1 MFNLFRSRDKAVR
14 ILLGAILL
22 VVCLSMVTYL
32 IPNQGQAGFSAGD
45 ENVLAKVGDQKI
57 TTMAALQAITNAMQ
71 GRNLPPEIRGFYA
84 PQVVE
89 QLINEQAMAYEAR
102 RLGIQVSDDDVL
114 ANIRSQL
121 PPNSPT
127 SKFFKDDG
135 TIDQDMFTAAL
146 AQHNMSVQDFID
158 QTRQQLYVERLR
170 QVILD
175 SVVVTKSDVEQEFK
189 RRGEKVQVD
198 YVVVKPALFEAQ
210 VQVTPAEVEANY
222 KNTKVIY
229 NTPEKKS
236 LAIVLINTSN
246 LESTIN
252 PTDAEL
258 LSVYNQSLD
267 RFRSPE
273 QVKVRHILLKT
284 DPTKKD
290 DAAKKDDAQVQ
301 ARAEDLLKQLKGGAD
316 FADLATKYSEDPGS
330 KAKGGDVGFIA
341 RGQMVKPFEDAAF
354 SLQPGQMSGLVKT
367 TYGYHILKVE
377 ARENAHVKPFAEVKD
392 VLTGEFRKRKA
403 AEMAQQL
410 SDTATADLKK
420 DPAHPEKAAEDAKGE
435 LVRADNVKAG
445 EPLPKIGVNQQFQT
459 ALNGLKQG
467 GVSQPVN
474 ITPVEIAI
482 GLVTGITPS
491 HPSPLDEV
499 RPQVEAA
506 VRKDKI
512 QDLLQKKVAELMAKT
527 KADGNDLAKA
537 AKELGLEMKESNS
550 FDRQGAIEGL
560 GSAASLAEAFT
571 AKDGSIVGPVAVADG
586 KAVVKVIS
594 HTPADMSGFA
604 AQQSAIREELKQKQ
618 SRERFAL
625 FEEGLRKRLEK
636 DGKVT
641 VHTDALNKF
650 VQGMR
655 S

>member
-1 MFNLFRSRDKAVR
+1 MFDLFRSRDKAVR

-22 VVCLSMVTYL
+22 VVCVSMVGYL
-32 IPNQGQAGFSAGD
+32 IPGSGGTGFSSSD
-45 ENVLAKVGDQKI
+45 DNVLAKVGDQKI

-71 GRNLPPEIRGFYA
+71 GRNMPPEIRGFYA

-89 QLINEQAMAYEAR
+89 QLINEQAMAYEAK

-114 ANIRSQL
+114 ANVRSQL
-121 PPNSPT
+121 PPEY
-127 SKFFKDDG
+127 FKADG
-135 TIDQDMFTAAL
+135 AIDQDRLSGTL
-146 AQHNMSVQDFID
+146 AQHNLSVQDFID
-158 QTRQQLYVERLR
+158 QTKQQLYVERLR
-170 QVILD
+170 QIILD
-175 SVVVTKSDVEQEFK
+175 SVVVTRSDVEQEFK

-198 YVVVKPALFEAQ
+198 YVVLKPAMFDAQ
-210 VQVTPAEVEANY
+210 VQVSPAEVEAYY
-222 KNTKVIY
+222 KTAKGMY
-229 NTPEKKS
+229 NTPETKS
-236 LAIVLINTSN
+236 LAIVLINTAN
-246 LESTIN
+246 LESSIT

-258 LSVYNQSLD
+258 QIVYNQSLD

-284 DPTKKD
+284 DPSKQG
-290 DAAKKDDAQVQ
+290 DAAKKDDAAVQ

-316 FADLATKYSEDPGS
+316 FAELATKYSEDPGS
-330 KAKGGDVGFIA
+330 KARGGDVGFIA

-354 SLQPGQMSGLVKT
+354 SLKPGEMSGLVKT

-377 ARENAHVKPFAEVKD
+377 AREDAHVKPFAEVRDLLATEYK
-392 VLTGEFRKRKA
+392 KRKA

-410 SDTATADLKK
+410 TDAATRDLKS
-420 DPAHPEKAAEDAKGE
+420 DPAHPEKAAADAKGE

-467 GVSQPVN
+467 GVTEPVT

-482 GLVTGITPS
+482 GLVTGVTPS
-491 HPSPLDEV
+491 HASPLDEV

-506 VRKDKI
+506 VRKDKT
-512 QDLLQKKVAELMAKT
+512 QDALQKKMNDLIAKT
-527 KADGNDLAKA
+527 KADGNDLGKA
-537 AKELGLEMKESNS
+537 ASELGLEMKESAP
-550 FDRQGAIEGL
+550 FDPQGAIEGL
-560 GSAASLAEAFT
+560 GSASSLSAAFT
-571 AKDGSIVGPVAVADG
+571 AKDGSIVGPVPVADG
-586 KAVVKVIS
+586 KALVKVVS
-594 HTPADMSGFA
+594 HTPVDMNGFA
-604 AQQSAIREELKQKQ
+604 AQQAAIRDELKQKL

-655 S
+655 G